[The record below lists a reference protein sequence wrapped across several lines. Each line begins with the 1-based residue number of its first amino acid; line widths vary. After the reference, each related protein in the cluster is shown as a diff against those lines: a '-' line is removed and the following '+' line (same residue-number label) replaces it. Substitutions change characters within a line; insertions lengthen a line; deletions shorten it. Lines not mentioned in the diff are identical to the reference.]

1 MKKILFLLCAALIAL
16 ISCNSSSVENDYK
29 EALLLRNN
37 RQYDEAFN
45 ILAHISMNPDATW
58 QQRSNAL
65 FNMSLI
71 EDVVNKDRV
80 AAIEY
85 INRAIKVAAPNES
98 ALLYAYKGDY
108 SMHYGVL
115 DTAVHYCRKALS
127 IPHDNTVEYVSH
139 YTLFHAYEQ
148 KGMADS
154 AAYHKAL
161 FEKACDNGKLSAY
174 SELSDELFNQKLQDK
189 IEKSKKEESP
199 TLILY
204 LVIVAIAVLL
214 IFLYQ
219 KNRRGKGNDDIVGE
233 PSDDFEGKLL
243 CGEQAFEKG
252 AVAQVLNELRIKEK
266 ELYKS
271 TFADGELLE
280 KEIFQS
286 FAEANTVLIGKY
298 NLSADELLCC
308 DYSYIGISNNVIAYV
323 THSTPAAIR
332 KRKERLKHK
341 LSTSHYSAI
350 FEK

>member
-85 INRAIKVAAPNES
+85 INRVIKVAAPNES

-243 CGEQAFEKG
+243 CGEQVFEKG
-252 AVAQVLNELRIKEK
+252 AVAQVLNELR
-266 ELYKS
+266 
-271 TFADGELLE
+271 
-280 KEIFQS
+280 
-286 FAEANTVLIGKY
+286 V
-298 NLSADELLCC
+298 
-308 DYSYIGISNNVIAYV
+308 
-323 THSTPAAIR
+323 
-332 KRKERLKHK
+332 
-341 LSTSHYSAI
+341 
-350 FEK
+350 